1 MVSLAKIDEAMS
13 IYIKHQTYPL
23 AIKMLQSE
31 DEISQDAKR
40 PLRDYG
46 ASFALCQALAIG
58 RKEGLT
64 IVLDKESQSCPI
76 ALVGLGFVR
85 PEEYL
90 SGKYTLAPN
99 NQPTQARIRA
109 AEAMPRFQFGKFK
122 YILIS
127 PIKSASFDPDIIV
140 FYGNGAQVMRMI
152 QAAVFA
158 SGESLTSKSTGAGGC
173 LLTVVAPILEGACKY
188 TVPGNGERRL
198 GLVAD
203 GELGFAMPKNRFEEV
218 VSGLKLSHD
227 GKQTYPISPGYL
239 KFDYKFTAPA
249 YIELRKALIESSK

>member
-1 MVSLAKIDEAMS
+1 MS
-13 IYIKHQTYPL
+13 TYVRHQTYPL
-23 AIKMLQSE
+23 AIKMLNSE
-31 DEISQDAKR
+31 DEIPQDAKR

-46 ASFALCQALAIG
+46 ASFTLCQALALS
-58 RKEGLT
+58 RRDGLT
-64 IVLDKESQSCPI
+64 IVLDKDSQSCPI

-90 SGKYTLAPN
+90 SGKYVLAPM
-99 NQPTQARIRA
+99 NQPTEARIKA
-109 AEAMPRFQFGKFK
+109 AEAMPRFQFGKYK

-127 PIKSASFDPDIIV
+127 PIRIASFDPDVIT
-140 FYGNGAQVMRMI
+140 FYGSGAQVMRMI

-173 LLTVVAPILEGACKY
+173 VLPIVETIVEGKCKY

-198 GLVAD
+198 GLIAD
-203 GELGFAMPKNRFEEV
+203 GELAFAMPRNRFEEV
-218 VSGLKLSHD
+218 VSGLKLSHE

-239 KFDYKFTAPA
+239 KLEYKMPPP
-249 YIELRKALIESSK
+249 YVELRKALLENSK

>member
-1 MVSLAKIDEAMS
+1 VSLAKIDEAMS
-13 IYIKHQTYPL
+13 TYVRHQTYPL
-23 AIKMLQSE
+23 AIKMLKS
-31 DEISQDAKR
+31 DEEIPQDAKR

-46 ASFALCQALAIG
+46 ASFTLCQALALG
-58 RKEGLT
+58 RRDGLT
-64 IVLDKESQSCPI
+64 IVLDKASQSCPI

-90 SGKYTLAPN
+90 SGKYALAPT
-99 NQPTQARIRA
+99 NQPSEARIRVA
-109 AEAMPRFQFGKFK
+109 KAMPRFQFGKYK

-127 PIKSASFDPDIIV
+127 PIRLASFDPDVIL

-158 SGESLTSKSTGAGGC
+158 SGESLTSKSSGAGGC
-173 LLTVVAPILEGACKY
+173 LLPIVGPIVEGKCTY

-198 GLVAD
+198 GLIAD
-203 GELGFAMPKNRFEEV
+203 GELAFAMPKNRFEEV
-218 VSGLKLSHD
+218 IRGLQLSHE

-239 KFDYKFTAPA
+239 KLEYKLPPS
-249 YIELRKALIESSK
+249 YVELRKALLERSK